1 MVAVGRLETMI
12 LFITGSIL
20 LLVVTHERLA
30 GSVDS
35 LPDLGS
41 QTHANLVA
49 RSQQGVHEGL
59 VVPAP
64 VPATGDPPGDRA
76 YVAGLE
82 ARLQRLEAQLL
93 RSGAAGGAAAPGA
106 VTAVAAA
113 ASTAALEGGGRQVFI
128 DLGANCG
135 NSYLKLRGKKKL
147 PGTWEVYLW
156 EANPQL
162 IEFYLTDL
170 ATKDKQVTVVPLAA
184 WTENKKMS
192 FFLTKGQDVNIT
204 DKSQMKAHKCN
215 PNSNY
220 QPAGASSLFSGMGTG
235 SADDAKRKGR
245 LFQAGKE
252 IEVDAVD
259 FNAWLVD
266 KKLTVGD
273 QVVLKIDIEGAEIPL
288 LKHMLVSKA
297 ICMVDVF
304 YVEWHSWML
313 SDPKAVAK
321 TKAFEDGFLEAVSG
335 HCGGPAP
342 ELGAWH

>member
-1 MVAVGRLETMI
+1 MVALGRLETMI
-12 LFITGSIL
+12 LFITGSIM
-20 LLVVTHERLA
+20 LLVGTHERLA
-30 GSVDS
+30 STADA
-35 LPDLGS
+35 LTDLGPA
-41 QTHANLVA
+41 THANLVA

-59 VVPAP
+59 VVAAPA
-64 VPATGDPPGDRA
+64 DLHSNKA

-82 ARLQRLEAQLL
+82 AKVQSLEAQLL
-93 RSGAAGGAAAPGA
+93 KSSAIGGTGGA
-106 VTAVAAA
+106 
-113 ASTAALEGGGRQVFI
+113 SSRDGRQIFI

-135 NSYLKLRGKKKL
+135 NSYLKLRGKKKF
-147 PGTWEVYLW
+147 PGKWEVYLW

-170 ATKDKQVTVVPLAA
+170 ARKDKQVTVVPLAA

-235 SADDAKRKGR
+235 SEDDAKRKGR

-252 IEVDAVD
+252 IVVDAVD

-266 KKLTVGD
+266 KKLLVRD

-288 LKHMLVSKA
+288 LKHMLVSNE

-313 SDPKAVAK
+313 SDPKAIAK
-321 TKAFEDGFLEAVSG
+321 TKAFEDGFLETVTE

-342 ELGAWH
+342 VLGAWH